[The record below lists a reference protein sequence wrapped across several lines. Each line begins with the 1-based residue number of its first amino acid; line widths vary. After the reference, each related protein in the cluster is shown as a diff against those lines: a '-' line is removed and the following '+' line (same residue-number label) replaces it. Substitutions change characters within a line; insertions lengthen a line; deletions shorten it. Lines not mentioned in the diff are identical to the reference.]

1 MKTSKIYSQPSR
13 IVAAHCIVPWLLMPP
28 HQSANPLSL
37 PLCTPLS
44 LSFPLTDCIFRHL
57 CGRRWVSF
65 VSLISCLSVAR
76 FNFKS
81 SSAHFHE
88 WLSPGKN
95 GTAQHSTGQDST
107 GHGTARHGT
116 AEDSLGPHW
125 DRQLTM
131 LSRNF
136 TRRWFRA
143 NEFDS
148 IVSSFFPTTAARWR
162 RRRLWHAF
170 DSQTVWITTGRGNG
184 KEGEQQPGQLA
195 SCRDRQP
202 RVAELPCVALQ

>member
-1 MKTSKIYSQPSR
+1 MTTNAGTTDCCNPPS
-13 IVAAHCIVPWLLMPP
+13 PP
-28 HQSANPLSL
+28 PLL
-37 PLCTPLS
+37 PLLYLS
-44 LSFPLTDCIFRHL
+44 PVTVCIFGHL
-57 CGRRWVSF
+57 CGRQWVSSF

-81 SSAHFHE
+81 SSTHFHE
-88 WLSPGKN
+88 WVQERIGLN
-95 GTAQHSTGQDST
+95 QDRTGHST
-107 GHGTARHGT
+107 GHGCTG
-116 AEDSLGPHW
+116 GPRW

-148 IVSSFFPTTAARWR
+148 IVSSFFPHNCSPMTMTTMTMPLTCFWQSNCVDNDGQR
-162 RRRLWHAF
+162 
-170 DSQTVWITTGRGNG
+170 GRGG
-184 KEGEQQPGQLA
+184 REGGEIEQPEHLA

-202 RVAELPCVALQ
+202 QRNSTRLASCATAINLYECNSPKLLCIEY